1 MTREEKERCRKE
13 RMRERVREGKTVGG
27 RGHWHSIREEV
38 SLKVEY

>member
-1 MTREEKERCRKE
+1 MPKGEDEREGE
-13 RMRERVREGKTVGG
+13 REGKTVGG